1 MDSRVKDLPQPDVA
15 ESIAQVVG
23 TKGADEANQ
32 LVIAANTAAEGVPVD
47 FKVTSAEGCAQAGT
61 LVSAIRKRIDELTE
75 TRLEITRPM
84 DASKKRVMDF
94 FSGPISKLES
104 ANKLLSDA
112 VLTWNREESAR
123 QAAAQA
129 QLQALA
135 DKEREKLEKRADR
148 AEASGKTEKAEELRQ
163 VASTVVA
170 PIAAAAI
177 PVSGAMGVRKVWKA
191 RVTDKTALI
200 KAVVEGKV
208 PESVLLIDESAL
220 NKIAAALKGSL
231 NYPGVQ
237 PYEDESLAR
246 SRKSA

>member
-1 MDSRVKDLPQPDVA
+1 MDSKVNTTQPDVA
-15 ESIAQVVG
+15 ETITQAV
-23 TKGADEANQ
+23 GADSATEAKA
-32 LVIAANTAAEGVPVD
+32 LVAAAYAAAEGVPVD
-47 FKVTSAEGCAQAGT
+47 FSITTADGCAQASS
-61 LVSAIRKRIDELTE
+61 LVSIIRKRIDELTN

-94 FSGPISKLES
+94 FAGPIAKLES
-104 ANKLLSDA
+104 ANKVLSDA
-112 VLTWNREESAR
+112 VLIWNRKETQRQQEEQAR
-123 QAAAQA
+123 
-129 QLQALA
+129 LQALA
-135 DKEREKLEKRADR
+135 DKEREKLEKRAEK

-170 PIAAAAI
+170 PIAAAPA

-191 RVTDKTALI
+191 RVTDKMALI
-200 KAVVEGKV
+200 KAVAEGKV
-208 PESVLLIDESAL
+208 PESVLLVDESAL
-220 NKIAAALKGSL
+220 NKVAAALKGSL